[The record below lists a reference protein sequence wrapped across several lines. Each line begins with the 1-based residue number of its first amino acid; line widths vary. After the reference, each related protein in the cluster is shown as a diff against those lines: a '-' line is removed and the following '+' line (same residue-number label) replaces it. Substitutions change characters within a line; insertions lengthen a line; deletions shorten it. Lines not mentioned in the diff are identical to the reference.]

1 MKWVRLF
8 GCLVVSLTALYIPVM
23 SVWAAGYTPPPRCA
37 DVQFPPD
44 RVSVASFVDSPN
56 HRYFPETKHSL
67 NDGFKAFW
75 ETNGGLAIFGFPIEE
90 EHGESLP
97 NGTMSRTVQRFERAR
112 FEYHPENKGTPY
124 EVELGQLG
132 RERVLVAAPFPP
144 PPPGSDARYYPETG
158 HTLSEAFAAFWD
170 ANGALPIFGYPIAQP
185 FTDATV
191 QPPATVQWFERAR
204 MEVHAER
211 GGAVLLTRLGA
222 PPGTLCID
230 DTGTARSLQSWDV

>member
-8 GCLVVSLTALYIPVM
+8 GCLVVSLTALSIPVT
-23 SVWAAGYTPPPRCA
+23 SVGAAGYMLPPRCA

-44 RVSVASFVDSPN
+44 HVSVASFVDSPT
-56 HRYFPETKHSL
+56 HRSFPETKHSL

-75 ETNGGLAIFGFPIEE
+75 ETNGGLATFGFPVEE

-97 NGTMSRTVQRFERAR
+97 NDTMPRTVQRFERAR
-112 FEYHPENKGTPY
+112 FEYHPEYKGTSY

-132 RERVLVAAPFPP
+132 RERVLVAPSSPP
-144 PPPGSDARYYPETG
+144 PRGSDVRYYPETG
-158 HTLSEAFAAFWD
+158 QTLSEAFVAFWD
-170 ANGALPIFGYPIAQP
+170 ANGGLPIFGYPMTQP

-211 GGAVLLTRLGA
+211 GDAVLLTRLGT

-230 DTGTARSLQSWDV
+230 DTGTARSLQSWAV